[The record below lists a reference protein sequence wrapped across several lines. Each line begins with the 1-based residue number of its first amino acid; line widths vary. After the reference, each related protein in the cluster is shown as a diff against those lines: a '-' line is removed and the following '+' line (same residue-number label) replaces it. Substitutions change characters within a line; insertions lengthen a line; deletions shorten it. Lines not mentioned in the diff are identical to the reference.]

1 MKHTKRGFLASL
13 GAVATATALML
24 GGVTSAQAQ
33 NTLDVPTEGD
43 VTITKLAQPKTI
55 GDPATGL
62 VPEGDLPADAT
73 PIADVG
79 FEAQLVDGTQLDGA
93 NDIGTNTGQQY
104 VAGLDSTQD
113 VEDDLVATDFD
124 GVTDD
129 NGVLSWND
137 MPRGLYV
144 VSETSTPAGVVPAQ
158 DFFVAVPLTNPE
170 GPGWLSTINV
180 YPKNAQIYDPDD
192 PKNPW
197 DPEDPDDP
205 NRPAQKT
212 VDNADALTVGSDV
225 TWTIDTGLPRIV
237 DTRDD
242 AEQTYR
248 ATTAFEIHD
257 TLNNAELDLLEDDNG
272 DYQITVEADGVT
284 EEDYEVIV
292 EEGEET
298 TQVRVVFNESGRQ
311 ALATAVS
318 DADNARVLVTLET
331 EVLASDVI
339 GNQAQIFVDQT
350 AIDNDSPLET
360 NTAEIA
366 YGDYQFRKTSGDDE
380 PLAGATFRVYA
391 NQADAN
397 DRNDNYL
404 RPASNSDGEW
414 ESAEEDGQI
423 TIEGLR
429 YSDVADDQE
438 LDAQDRQTYYLVEV
452 EAPAGYQML
461 AEPLEFHVDQDSG
474 DSVQQDVV
482 NISTAEGGFQLPLTG
497 GMGTTVLT
505 ILGIGI
511 LVAVIFLARRRRAMT
526 NAS

>member
-79 FEAQLVDGTQLDGA
+79 FEAQLVDGTQVNGT

-124 GVTDD
+124 GVTDE

-257 TLNNAELDLLEDDNG
+257 TLNNAELGLLEDDNG

-318 DADNARVLVTLET
+318 DADNARLLVTLET

-350 AIDNDSPLET
+350 AIDNATPLET

-380 PLAGATFRVYA
+380 PLAGATFQVYA
-391 NQADAN
+391 NQTDAN

-414 ESAEEDGQI
+414 ESAEEGGQI

-429 YSDVADDQE
+429 YSDVANDQE